1 MGNVQIVG
9 VLNVT
14 PDSYYDG
21 GQFVTAEAA
30 VQRAGDMLRDGA
42 DIIEIG
48 GESTGP
54 GSPNV
59 SLEEEQTRVISII
72 KALRKAYP
80 QARFSIDT
88 YKAAIATAAVEEGV
102 SMVNDIT
109 AGRGDSAMFS
119 AVAKCG
125 VQYVLMYAKDDS
137 PRTTIENTQY
147 DDCISTVSTFLK
159 ERKEAAQNAGVVAE
173 NIILDP
179 GMGHFVSSDPQYSFM
194 LLAKLFSLAE
204 LTCPLFVSP
213 SRKSFLAGT
222 ENLPASERLPG
233 TLAASAIAVLHGAS
247 YIRTHDIQP
256 VRQACEIAESI
267 RSIG

>member
-21 GQFVTAEAA
+21 GQFVTAESA
-30 VQRAGDMLRDGA
+30 VQRAGDMLSDGA

-72 KALRKAYP
+72 KALRSAYP
-80 QARFSIDT
+80 KARLSIDT
-88 YKAAIATAAVEEGV
+88 YKAAIAKAAVEEGV

-109 AGRGDSAMFS
+109 AGRGESAMLS
-119 AVAKCG
+119 VVAESG

-147 DDCISTVSTFLK
+147 DDCISTVSTFLR
-159 ERKEAAQNAGVVAE
+159 ERKEAAQNAGVAAE

-179 GMGHFVSSDPQYSFM
+179 GMGHFVSSDPQYSF
-194 LLAKLFSLAE
+194 LLLVKLSSLAE
-204 LTCPLFVSP
+204 LKCPLFVSP

-222 ENLPASERLPG
+222 ENLPASERLSG
-233 TLAASAIAVLHGAS
+233 TLAASAIAVLHGAV
-247 YIRTHDIQP
+247 YIRTHDILP

-267 RSIG
+267 RTIG